1 MGRHNADSGPSE
13 QRTLLLMLRPILKL
27 DVRTSGSNVEFHFSR
42 LPPLVIG
49 GQMSV
54 NFSDQDSTILMAHPL
69 GNGHVINTGH
79 YTHRNK
85 MMTAVVEAEAP
96 HGRSLAGQQKRLPER
111 FGGTIGIPSPRRWE

>member
-1 MGRHNADSGPSE
+1 
-13 QRTLLLMLRPILKL
+13 L
-27 DVRTSGSNVEFHFSR
+27 DARTSGGNVESHFSR

-85 MMTAVVEAEAP
+85 MMTAVVEAEAR
-96 HGRSLAGQQKRLPER
+96 HGRSLAGQQQVLPER
-111 FGGTIGIPSPRRWE
+111 FGGTIGIASPRLRE

>member
-1 MGRHNADSGPSE
+1 MVATNSE
-13 QRTLLLMLRPILKL
+13 LGARTLA
-27 DVRTSGSNVEFHFSR
+27 GNVESHFSR

-79 YTHRNK
+79 HTHRNK
-85 MMTAVVEAEAP
+85 MMTAVVEAEAR
-96 HGRSLAGQQKRLPER
+96 HGCGIAGQQKRLPES
-111 FGGTIGIPSPRRWE
+111 FGRPVG